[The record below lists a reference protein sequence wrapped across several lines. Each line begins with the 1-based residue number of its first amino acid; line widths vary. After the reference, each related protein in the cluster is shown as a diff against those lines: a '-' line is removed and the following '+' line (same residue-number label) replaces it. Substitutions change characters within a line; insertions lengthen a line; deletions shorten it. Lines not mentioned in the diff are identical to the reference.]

1 MFPAVGTL
9 SNSYSVIATS
19 TQTITSRF
27 APVLLVV
34 AAAAVV
40 LAVVWVRAGPPLLL
54 GADSACYARVAR
66 EAAERPL
73 SACAEQTLG
82 GQPFFEHPPL
92 ALTAESLWFRVFGAS
107 AGTARNFGRC
117 VATLL
122 AVAVFIVALR
132 LAGIRAAAFSI
143 LALPLLSGFLF
154 ESQIAMLELPLT
166 LGLAIAT
173 LGVVLLDGTGI
184 AGSLLFAVGFIGAAL
199 TKGPPALA
207 AFGVLAW
214 ATWRMKLPLRSV
226 LTAAGLALLGLGAT
240 VLIYEVARYAHGLPP
255 FLFSYFSSQVLPS
268 LIDGKGLPNRSL
280 LFFAGPLVSWY
291 LAGLLMLVP
300 SVWVWA
306 RRGSHLGARWQIE
319 LGFVVVA
326 IILFGLMIPARKAPW
341 YVHPAMIG
349 FAWMM
354 GGTASAVRRSRIEPW
369 LAAGAIAAAALWT
382 AGVGRNWP
390 LLQPKLREELV
401 ALHSL
406 PPPYFP
412 PGVSRDVA
420 QCSPLGAWAAEH
432 TFAFVW
438 RARAVPCG
446 SMAPYV
452 FDGHVLIPQPTTLP

>member
-1 MFPAVGTL
+1 MAMTSNPLAQVRAELPLVTAAV
-9 SNSYSVIATS
+9 
-19 TQTITSRF
+19 
-27 APVLLVV
+27 
-34 AAAAVV
+34 AVV

-107 AGTARNFGRC
+107 AASARSFGRC

-122 AVAVFIVALR
+122 VFAVFLVALR
-132 LAGIRAAAFSI
+132 LAGARSAAFSV

-166 LGLAIAT
+166 LGLGIAT
-173 LGVVLLDGTGI
+173 LGVVLLDRRGI
-184 AGSLLFAVGFIGAAL
+184 AGMLLFAAGFIGAAL

-214 ATWRMKLPLRSV
+214 ATWRMALPPR
-226 LTAAGLALLGLGAT
+226 TALVATTLALLGLGAAA
-240 VLIYEVARYAHGLPP
+240 LLYEAARNAQGLPP
-255 FLFSYFSSQVLPS
+255 FIFTYFSSQVFPS
-268 LIDGKGLPNRSL
+268 IIDGKGLPNRAP
-280 LFFAGPLVSWY
+280 LFFVGPIISWY

-300 SVWVWA
+300 AAWVWS
-306 RRGSHLGARWQIE
+306 RRATDVGMRRQIE
-319 LGFVVVA
+319 LGFVVAA
-326 IILFGLMIPARKAPW
+326 IILLGQMVPARKAPW

-354 GGTASAVRRSRIEPW
+354 GATASALRKSRIEPW
-369 LAAGAIAAAALWT
+369 LAGTAIALSTLWT
-382 AGVGRNWP
+382 LGVGRNWP
-390 LLQPKLREELV
+390 LLQPKLRDELV
-401 ALHSL
+401 AVHRL

-412 PGVSRDVA
+412 PGVPHDVA
-420 QCSPLGAWAAEH
+420 QCSRLGAWAAEN

-446 SMAPYV
+446 SPAPYI
-452 FDGHVLIPQPTTLP
+452 FDGQKLTPVQPVSP